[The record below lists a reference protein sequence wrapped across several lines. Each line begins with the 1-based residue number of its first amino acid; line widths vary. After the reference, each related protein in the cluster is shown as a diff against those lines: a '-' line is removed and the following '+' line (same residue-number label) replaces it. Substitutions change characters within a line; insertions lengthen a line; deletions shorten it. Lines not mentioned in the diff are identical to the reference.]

1 MRLPVGL
8 HPRSHGE
15 NVIDDGEAR
24 TGGGSSP
31 LTRGKRGARHDLVD
45 CVRLIPAHAGKTV
58 PQGPRR
64 SVSRAHPRS
73 REENYAG
80 ASDVLRRNG
89 SSPLTRGKPLAVPL
103 VALAPRLIPAHA
115 GKTKRRRSRRPE
127 WPTHPRSRG
136 ENMSRKKQGSPVSGS
151 SPLTRGKRWWRP
163 PPSTRCGLIPAHA
176 GKTVAVT
183 RHTPGCRTH
192 PRSRGENVVFRVAMG
207 SPSGSSPL
215 TRGKQNGGSQTG
227 SCWGLIPA
235 HAGKRCFDR
244 ELTPVVR
251 HTPAH
256 SGKTSSLRRYSS

>member
-1 MRLPVGL
+1 MVAVMRLPVGL

-89 SSPLTRGKPLAVPL
+89 SSPLTRGKRHACSARPVRD
-103 VALAPRLIPAHA
+103 RLIPAHA
-115 GKTKRRRSRRPE
+115 GKTSPIRTRQSPSGA
-127 WPTHPRSRG
+127 HPRSRR
-136 ENMSRKKQGSPVSGS
+136 ENKQLLVAAASQRGS
-151 SPLTRGKRWWRP
+151 SPLTRGKLSSGHDGSFQR
-163 PPSTRCGLIPAHA
+163 GLIPAHA
-176 GKTVAVT
+176 GKT
-183 RHTPGCRTH
+183 
-192 PRSRGENVVFRVAMG
+192 F
-207 SPSGSSPL
+207 
-215 TRGKQNGGSQTG
+215 
-227 SCWGLIPA
+227 
-235 HAGKRCFDR
+235 
-244 ELTPVVR
+244 
-251 HTPAH
+251 
-256 SGKTSSLRRYSS
+256 